1 LKVTIVGAG
10 ILGTS
15 LGVLL
20 HKAGYEIVAVCSRH
34 MRNARLAA
42 ATIGQG
48 EVIGDPG
55 LAAMGADLVLLAVP
69 DRAIPS
75 VSIQVASGGALRRG
89 AVVAHCAGG
98 LPARVLAGVSAAGAH
113 RGSLHPLQT
122 FADVD
127 TALRMLRDTF
137 FFIEGDHEAVEVL
150 RSLVIGIDGRPVT
163 LDGTHKSVYHAG
175 ACAAS
180 NFLVALAEYAR
191 NLLVKAGVPMDVALP
206 ALLPLLEGTLANLKE
221 VGLPDALT
229 GPIARGDLGTVRNH
243 IRSLRDLPGN
253 TVRLYR
259 ELGRRTVQVAV
270 RKGTLSK
277 ERADAMLEVLAEGE
291 YPLAE
296 DGASGEEKPGGNG
309 NGKGELPESFR
320 R

>member
-1 LKVTIVGAG
+1 MKVTIVGTG

-20 HKAGYEIVAVCSRH
+20 HKAGYEIIAICGRH
-34 MRNARLAA
+34 MRNAKLAA
-42 ATIGQG
+42 GTIGQG
-48 EVIGDPG
+48 RVIGDPG
-55 LAAMGADLVLLAVP
+55 LAVMGADLVLLCVP

-98 LPARVLAGVSAAGAH
+98 LPARVLAGVSAAGAY
-113 RGSLHPLQT
+113 RGTLHPLQS

-137 FFIEGDHEAVEVL
+137 FFLEGDAEAVEVL
-150 RSLVIGIDGRPVT
+150 RSLVIAIEGRPVT
-163 LDGTHKSVYHAG
+163 LDGTQKSVYHAG

-180 NFLVALAEYAR
+180 NFVVALVEYAR
-191 NLLVKAGVPMDVALP
+191 NLLIKAGVPPDVALP
-206 ALLPLLEGTLANLKE
+206 ALLPLIEGTVANLKA

-243 IRSLRDLPGN
+243 IQSLLILPGN

-270 RKGTLSK
+270 RKGSLSR

-291 YPLAE
+291 YGMPEEGPPAE
-296 DGASGEEKPGGNG
+296 EPPGGNG
-309 NGKGELPESFR
+309 KGGLPESFQR
-320 R
+320 

>member
-1 LKVTIVGAG
+1 MKVTIVGAG

-34 MRNARLAA
+34 MRSAQLAA
-42 ATIGQG
+42 GTIGQG
-48 EVIGDPG
+48 QVVGDPG
-55 LAAMGADLVLLAVP
+55 LAALGADLVLLCVP
-69 DRAIPS
+69 DRVIPS

-89 AVVAHCAGG
+89 AIVAHCAGG

-113 RGSLHPLQT
+113 RGSLHPLQS
-122 FADVD
+122 FASVE
-127 TALRMLRDTF
+127 TALRMLRETF
-137 FFIEGDHEAVEVL
+137 FFLEGDAEAVEVL
-150 RSLVIGIDGRPVT
+150 RSLVIAIDGRPVT
-163 LDGTHKSVYHAG
+163 LDGAQKSVYHAG

-191 NLLVKAGVPMDVALP
+191 NLLIKAGVPPDVALP
-206 ALLPLLEGTLANLKE
+206 ALLPLMEGTLANLKE

-253 TVRLYR
+253 TIRLYR

-270 RKGTLSK
+270 RKGTLSRD
-277 ERADAMLEVLAEGE
+277 RADAMLEILAEGE
-291 YPLAE
+291 YTIPE
-296 DGASGEEKPGGNG
+296 EGPPGEEPPGGNG
-309 NGKGELPESFR
+309 NGKGGLPEGFR